1 MIVRI
6 IYAHSF
12 SGGLVPQKS
21 ACNTTINSDLLKT
34 AKALNIKLS
43 VVFES
48 ALEKEVTIR
57 KQAQWMKEN
66 KVAIELH
73 NQEILKQGTFS
84 ESIGQLG
91 D

>member
-1 MIVRI
+1 M
-6 IYAHSF
+6 
-12 SGGLVPQKS
+12 PQKS
-21 ACNTTINSDLLKT
+21 ACNTTINSNLLKA
-34 AKALNIKLS
+34 AKELNIKLS

-57 KQAQWMKEN
+57 KQAQWMKDN
-66 KVAIELH
+66 KSAIELH
-73 NQEILKQGTFS
+73 NQEILKNGTFS

>member
-1 MIVRI
+1 MRI
-6 IYAHSF
+6 KYARYLN
-12 SGGLVPQKS
+12 GGFMPQRS

-34 AKALNIKLS
+34 AKDLNIKLS

-66 KVAIELH
+66 KSAIELH
-73 NQEILKQGTFS
+73 NQEILKHGTFS
-84 ESIGQLG
+84 ESIGQL
-91 D
+91 DD

>member
-1 MIVRI
+1 M
-6 IYAHSF
+6 S
-12 SGGLVPQKS
+12 QKS

-57 KQAQWMKEN
+57 KQALWMKEN
-66 KVAIELH
+66 KSAIELH

-84 ESIGQLG
+84 ESIGQL
-91 D
+91 DD